1 MKRYFLYLLIYSIG
15 GFVLER
21 IINLIFLGYWW
32 DNSVLYG
39 PYQPL
44 YGSGVV
50 LTVLFMEYFLP
61 RLKWTPLANDVVLLV
76 MAIVFTG
83 AVEAATGYGYEALT
97 DIHLW
102 DYGQTFACR
111 LEYVCVF
118 PTSLFGFLS
127 FLVVKYLHPIIKR
140 YLDNL
145 DNRLSVALAV
155 IFTADVIVTLIVVL

>member
-44 YGSGVV
+44 YGSGVM
-50 LTVLFMEYFLP
+50 LTVLFMEFALP
-61 RLKWTPLANDVVLLV
+61 RLAWSPRAKDALLLV
-76 MAIVFTG
+76 AAILFTG
-83 AVEAATGYGYEALT
+83 AVEATTGYGYEALT
-97 DIHLW
+97 GIHLW
-102 DYGQTFACR
+102 DYGQTFPCR
-111 LEYVCVF
+111 LEYVCVL

-127 FLVVKYLHPIIKR
+127 FLVVKYLHPLIKR

-145 DNRLSVALAV
+145 DNRVALTLAV
-155 IFTADVIVTLIVVL
+155 IFTVDVIVTLIVVL